1 MNRISIF
8 PAIISVTALFSSVHA
23 VVITGFTDPT
33 SFFQVSGA
41 LPLVPPLDNGQVEE
55 ASFSVEG
62 SLGTVTFTAIP
73 PNTLHRGFDW
83 TSVLSGNQFAVNG
96 VEHLDLDLPASLFS
110 FAIDFVEPSA
120 GISDSTF
127 QMSLSSS
134 GNAIGSVNL
143 NATDDVASGA
153 RRNFGTTAF
162 DRIEIREIIGT
173 NDDEFFGVVYG
184 STTNVPEPSTF
195 TLYIVILFL
204 LLMKRHR

>member
-143 NATDDVASGA
+143 NATDDVAQVLGVISD
-153 RRNFGTTAF
+153 TAF

>member
-1 MNRISIF
+1 M
-8 PAIISVTALFSSVHA
+8 
-23 VVITGFTDPT
+23 
-33 SFFQVSGA
+33 
-41 LPLVPPLDNGQVEE
+41 
-55 ASFSVEG
+55 
-62 SLGTVTFTAIP
+62 
-73 PNTLHRGFDW
+73 
-83 TSVLSGNQFAVNG
+83 LSGNQFAVNG

-143 NATDDVASGA
+143 NATDDVAQVLGVISD
-153 RRNFGTTAF
+153 TAF